1 MGRDCRICQLSSHPY
16 KEMTQL
22 TTEPASTSLKQHVL
36 VGVLSVAHRRRNP
49 ALGLVGGN
57 RQRCA
62 HTSVV
67 EQTHLRCMLC
77 SSTCMALSFDQHS
90 WSISPLLFFFFFWHS
105 PSINVWQKRF
115 LPATKNRGGQKP
127 NKNFARRSSL
137 DMHGEIAESLERC
150 WAWPSAEKR
159 AAQKYSTVQYS
170 TVFYK
175 AK

>member
-90 WSISPLLFFFFFWHS
+90 WSISPLLFFFFFGIHRAS
-105 PSINVWQKRF
+105 TFGRSDFFQQPRTVAGRNQ
-115 LPATKNRGGQKP
+115 TKNLRDDRAWTCTAKSPRVSSVAGRGHL
-127 NKNFARRSSL
+127 RRNV
-137 DMHGEIAESLERC
+137 R
-150 WAWPSAEKR
+150 R
-159 AAQKYSTVQYS
+159 RSTVQYS